1 MYSFVVAKG
10 FVLLAPISFWPDK
23 YNNICIFDVY
33 LFFKHMDYNYNQ
45 IWENAMSTA
54 DALLSAC
61 ELKCAYEFTAQEVA
75 PVLVRICFPF
85 STEIEFLI
93 ISSLI
98 KFM

>member
-1 MYSFVVAKG
+1 MVNPSFSDCTVALT
-10 FVLLAPISFWPDK
+10 VSP
-23 YNNICIFDVY
+23 
-33 LFFKHMDYNYNQ
+33 
-45 IWENAMSTA
+45 A
-54 DALLSAC
+54 DALLT